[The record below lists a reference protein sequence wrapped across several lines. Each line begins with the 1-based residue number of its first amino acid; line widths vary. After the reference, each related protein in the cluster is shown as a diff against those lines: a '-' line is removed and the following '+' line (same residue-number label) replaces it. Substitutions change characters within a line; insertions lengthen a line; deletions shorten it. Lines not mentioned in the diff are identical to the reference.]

1 MLDSICAH
9 YAACIIP
16 ARMKTGR
23 DKKKKADLPMKT
35 QKLLPAL
42 ILMAATAFAAPAAF
56 ADPFQKTFTVTFS
69 YNRAA
74 PAEAIYQRVEKTA
87 HRACRTP
94 GPLAF
99 KVNRATRACEGRVKD
114 AIVMKMNRLDV
125 AALHHKTQPVTQVAS
140 LY

>member
-1 MLDSICAH
+1 MLDSICAGD
-9 YAACIIP
+9 AASIIP

-23 DKKKKADLPMKT
+23 NKKEDLPMKT

-42 ILMAATAFAAPAAF
+42 VLLAATAFVGPSAS

-74 PAEAIYQRVEKTA
+74 PAEAIYQRIEKTA

-94 GPLAF
+94 GPLSF
-99 KVNRATRACEGRVKD
+99 KMQRVTRACEGRVKD
-114 AIVMKMNRLDV
+114 AIVMKMKRLDV